1 VNLFWKG
8 AEEMIDRR
16 KALSWNRNSLLRK
29 GASALLITSLAVT
42 SCWAKGSK
50 TPKNPPD
57 VHQQVEKLGPGA
69 KVDVVLA
76 DGSLQKGKIKS
87 IDDQSFALDDK
98 EAGVSTISY
107 ASVTS
112 VHRDGLSGNQVG
124 ILVVAGVVVVLVV
137 GFAIVAH
144 QHFNIRF

>member
-1 VNLFWKG
+1 MMKNQ
-8 AEEMIDRR
+8 R
-16 KALSWNRNSLLRK
+16 KLRWNRNSLLRK
-29 GASALLITSLAVT
+29 GASALLITSLSVT

-87 IDDQSFALDDK
+87 IDDQSFALDGGK
-98 EAGVSTISY
+98 KAGVATIPY
-107 ASVTS
+107 TSVTS
-112 VHRDGLSGNQVG
+112 VRRGGLPMAAQVG
-124 ILVVAGVVVVLVV
+124 ILVGVGVVVGVAVA
-137 GFAIVAH
+137 FAVAAH
-144 QHFNIRF
+144 NIGAI